1 MTGVVA
7 TVTTE
12 PVVTVENG
20 ATVRAVAGTDAMMRT
35 VTDVA
40 NAMMRPVTD
49 VADAMMAHAGAEETG
64 LAVPSCRTNP
74 VACEQPQFPMKGITA
89 AGALAVAVAEMIMA
103 RAGDVAAGA
112 TMPGAVAEAGAT
124 VIAER
129 VMDEMMA
136 IAAHAVAAM
145 TPFAERVVAG
155 MTPIAE
161 HVVAGMMAIAER
173 AMAAMTP
180 IAAHVVAGTAFIAAT
195 VMSGSTDI
203 MAIAVDTPT
212 GTHADPTAG
221 AM

>member
-1 MTGVVA
+1 MTGVVV

-12 PVVTVENG
+12 PVVTGENG

-74 VACEQPQFPMKGITA
+74 VACEQPLFPMKGITA

-129 VMDEMMA
+129 V
-136 IAAHAVAAM
+136 VAAM
-145 TPFAERVVAG
+145 TPIAAHVVAAMTPIAERAVAA

-161 HVVAGMMAIAER
+161 HVV
-173 AMAAMTP
+173 AAMTP